1 MVDKSALTALLTTVQ
16 LHDSVDYAA
25 NSWTPFAAARTTAIT
40 VANDTNATQTEVDNA
55 LNDLQNAIGDL
66 VFIKNLLDKLNDVDG
81 MTPGDWTT
89 SSWDDLQIEVGLATA
104 VAVDPAATQLQVDT
118 ALSDLQD
125 AIDALVS
132 I

>member
-1 MVDKSALTALLTTVQ
+1 MVDKSTLTALLSTVQ
-16 LHDSVDYAA
+16 LHDSADYAA
-25 NSWTPFAAARTTAIT
+25 NSWAPFAAARTTAIT
-40 VANDTNATQTEVDNA
+40 VANDTNATQTEVDDA

-81 MTPGDWTT
+81 MTQGDWTT
-89 SSWDDLQIEVGLATA
+89 SSWDDLQIKVGLATA
-104 VAVDPAATQLQVDT
+104 VAVDPAATQSQVDT